1 MRLWLFS
8 FAALWGANVLADPPS
23 NSSLSI
29 DVSFGYES
37 QTSPLFQISPTST
50 IIYIDGLQ
58 RLKGSHWTT
67 NVQGFT
73 DRHLGAGVTVS
84 IAGDIT
90 NKRSPDTPDL
100 NFRSI
105 SAQPAIHLPVGAG
118 SFGLGINVQNMA
130 IAGMPFRDVIGIQP
144 SWTMTDDKNLWSV
157 MADIGRNRHA
167 GELSDLDGDSYSL
180 MLQRQISEP
189 LRGFDSLDVTAVLG
203 RERNS
208 RGFRDLSDR
217 NAMLHASIQWTL
229 LNGSWKLGRGWRRA
243 RFDDTTFAED
253 PVRTDRTTMLD
264 LAVEWTLS
272 PGYALHIEI
281 NEVRN
286 QSTTLLYENRY
297 RQILAGLR
305 ASF

>member
-1 MRLWLFS
+1 M
-8 FAALWGANVLADPPS
+8 
-23 NSSLSI
+23 
-29 DVSFGYES
+29 
-37 QTSPLFQISPTST
+37 
-50 IIYIDGLQ
+50 
-58 RLKGSHWTT
+58 
-67 NVQGFT
+67 
-73 DRHLGAGVTVS
+73 TVS
-84 IAGDIT
+84 IAGDFT

-157 MADIGRNRHA
+157 MADIGRNRHT

-189 LRGFDSLDVTAVLG
+189 LRGIDSLDVTAVLG